1 MRMAIWSAMLAA
13 LPVLCAGMSSPQ
25 PADPASADQQ
35 QALPAPA
42 AGLNPATDPTKVAGP
57 ATLPGQAPAG
67 VAVDASSFILG
78 PDDQIMIRVW
88 GDERLSGGVLVRPDG
103 RISINLIGEV
113 VAAGRTPEQLGKD
126 IEDILKKK
134 EILMRP
140 SVTVTVTSV
149 QSKKYSINGEVN
161 KTGSFPLTTPTKVM
175 EALVNAGGFKDFAN
189 KSKIQVMRGDKIFR
203 FNWND
208 YLKGKH
214 REQNILLE
222 PGDIIIVK

>member
-1 MRMAIWSAMLAA
+1 
-13 LPVLCAGMSSPQ
+13 MSSPQ
-25 PADPASADQQ
+25 AANDPTPSVQQ
-35 QALPAPA
+35 QVLPTPSAEVP
-42 AGLNPATDPTKVAGP
+42 GATDPNKVGGAHTVPQG
-57 ATLPGQAPAG
+57 A
-67 VAVDASSFILG
+67 AVDNSSFVLG
-78 PDDQIMIRVW
+78 PDDQIMLNVW
-88 GDERLSGGVLVRPDG
+88 GDPRLSGQMLVRPDG
-103 RISINLIGEV
+103 RISVNLVGEV

-126 IEDILKKK
+126 IEELLKKK
-134 EILMRP
+134 EILTRP
-140 SVTVTVTSV
+140 SVLVTVTSV

-161 KTGSFPLTTPTKVM
+161 KTGAFPLTTPTRVM

-189 KSKIQVMRGDKIFR
+189 KKSIQIMRGDKIFK